1 MLKDLLLPHW
11 RECQA
16 ECKVSFLT
24 IFKIHTICAIWPKSM
39 RNILLSE
46 REGVGGRLQLVDND
60 IPISQTCVQLLEKPC
75 PMMLVV
81 FKILIDGDKS
91 WHFL

>member
-1 MLKDLLLPHW
+1 
-11 RECQA
+11 
-16 ECKVSFLT
+16 
-24 IFKIHTICAIWPKSM
+24 M

-81 FKILIDGDKS
+81 FKILRLSGEKLAFFVICLFQKS
-91 WHFL
+91 QYHTGSYGRTLSPKL